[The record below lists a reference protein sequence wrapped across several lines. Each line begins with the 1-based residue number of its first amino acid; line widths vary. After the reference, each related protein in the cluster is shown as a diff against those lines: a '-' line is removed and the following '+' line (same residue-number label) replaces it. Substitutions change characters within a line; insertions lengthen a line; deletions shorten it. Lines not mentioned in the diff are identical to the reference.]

1 MNEPRDL
8 VQRLEEKPLLPKGD
22 GELLSGYGV
31 MSCPF
36 ARAISSVA
44 GASRPLRS
52 VRPTPPSGM
61 AIRTATGTSTG
72 RVPNGQ
78 RFIANPL
85 LIWTVPSAN
94 AVIDGRNFD
103 AVAPLQEHPKLGDF
117 WIPRLFA
124 IGRSFFD
131 AFDPD
136 IHSAATTRT
145 ECAATDS

>member
-8 VQRLEEKPLLPKGD
+8 VQRLQEKPLLPKGV

-61 AIRTATGTSTG
+61 AIRTATGTSTRIFRLG
-72 RVPNGQ
+72 KGARA
-78 RFIANPL
+78 F
-85 LIWTVPSAN
+85 SAERLQTSVCFRSKRTGTDHG
-94 AVIDGRNFD
+94 ACASLRRAGSSARHPCDEPDGERD
-103 AVAPLQEHPKLGDF
+103 A
-117 WIPRLFA
+117 
-124 IGRSFFD
+124 
-131 AFDPD
+131 
-136 IHSAATTRT
+136 
-145 ECAATDS
+145 